1 MSDEDDNYEPP
12 AGSGEYSIEIPKFRD
27 WEISKYYDYSDLSAD
42 FEDLQELNR
51 QTAAARVAL
60 FKLSETI
67 NKAERKAKQAKVVY
81 ERSYRRKYIESSEK
95 TETAKKINAEILV
108 EDLENRY
115 MYFEQLASE
124 LNRAHYAVRQELS
137 ALQAVGN
144 NLRQQIKTV

>member
-1 MSDEDDNYEPP
+1 MSDEDNDELPR
-12 AGSGEYSIEIPKFRD
+12 GSGNYSVEVPQFRD

-42 FEDLQELNR
+42 FEDLQDLNK
-51 QTAAARVAL
+51 QIAAARVAL

-67 NKAERKAKQAKVVY
+67 NKAERKAKQAKVDY
-81 ERSYRRKYIESSEK
+81 ERNYRRKYIESSEK

-115 MYFEQLASE
+115 MYYEQLASE
-124 LNRAHYAVRQELS
+124 LNRAHYAVRQELT

-144 NLRQQIKTV
+144 NLRQQIKVA

>member
-1 MSDEDDNYEPP
+1 MSDDNDELQ
-12 AGSGEYSIEIPKFRD
+12 GSGRYSIDIPDFRE

-42 FEDLQELNR
+42 FNDLHALNS

-60 FKLSETI
+60 FKLTETI
-67 NKAERKAKQAKVVY
+67 NKAERKAKQAKTIY
-81 ERSYRRKYIESSEK
+81 ERNYRRRYIESSEK

-115 MYFEQLASE
+115 MYYEQLAAE
-124 LNRAHYAVRQELS
+124 LNRAHYAVRQELA

-144 NLRQQIKTV
+144 NLRQQIKVA

>member
-1 MSDEDDNYEPP
+1 MSDDYNDEPQD
-12 AGSGEYSIEIPKFRD
+12 SGYSISVPEFKE
-27 WEISKYYDYSDLSAD
+27 WEISKYYDYANLSAD

-67 NKAERKAKQAKVVY
+67 NKAERKAKQAKVEY
-81 ERSYRRKYIESSEK
+81 ERAYRRKYIESREK

-124 LNRAHYAVRQELS
+124 LNRAHYAIRQELS
-137 ALQAVGN
+137 ALQSVGN
-144 NLRQQIKTV
+144 NLRQQIKVN